1 MKLSDRVA
9 ALETA
14 ATDMQE
20 IHVRGGLD
28 DPANECAAA
37 SPTPSLE
44 WFAGPGE
51 LDAWGRTTTAFRD
64 RVRGEARAAGAK
76 TLLWFS
82 PGVSNAS

>member
-44 WFAGPGE
+44 WFAAPGE
-51 LDAWGRTTTAFRD
+51 LDAWGRTTAAFTD
-64 RVRGEARAAGAK
+64 RVRGEAKAAGAEMVV
-76 TLLWFS
+76 WFS
-82 PGVSNAS
+82 PGGFNAA

>member
-51 LDAWGRTTTAFRD
+51 LDAQGNTIPSFRA
-64 RVRGEARAAGAK
+64 RVRAEARAAGANM
-76 TLLWFS
+76 LLWFG

>member
-44 WFAGPGE
+44 WFAAPDE
-51 LDAWGRTTTAFRD
+51 IDAKGRTTAAFKE
-64 RVRGEARAAGAK
+64 RVRAEAKAAGAK
-76 TLLWFS
+76 TVLWFS
-82 PGVSNAS
+82 PGVSHAA